1 MCVFSR
7 LVVVLL
13 FITLWTVAHQ
23 VLLPMEFFQQ
33 EYWSMLSFPSSGDL
47 PDSGI
52 ELASPVSA
60 ALQVDSLPTEPSG
73 KPLKKMTMVIFVGN
87 ALEEGT

>member
-1 MCVFSR
+1 
-7 LVVVLL
+7 
-13 FITLWTVAHQ
+13 
-23 VLLPMEFFQQ
+23 
-33 EYWSMLSFPSSGDL
+33 MLSFPSSGDL